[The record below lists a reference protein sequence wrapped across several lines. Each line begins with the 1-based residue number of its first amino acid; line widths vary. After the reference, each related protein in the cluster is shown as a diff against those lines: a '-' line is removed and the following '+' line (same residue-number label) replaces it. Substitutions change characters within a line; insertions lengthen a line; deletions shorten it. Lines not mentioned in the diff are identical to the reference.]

1 MTDIKMR
8 KLETSLPGRE
18 TQDGAG
24 VRLTR
29 IFGQTLQQ
37 RLDPF
42 LMLDYFRSDD
52 PNDFIRGFPEHPHR
66 GFETLTILLQGR
78 MRHRDNRGHEGVI
91 EAGGAQWMLAGR
103 GIIHS
108 EIPEQDQ
115 GHLEGFQLWINL
127 PSEEKMTDPRYQD
140 LSAGDIPEIRMD
152 RIRVRVI
159 MGRFREI
166 KGPIQRP
173 RTEPV
178 VLDIILPKGERLT
191 LPMEKRQR
199 AALFITLGDLRVGDS
214 LLPHRHLGVLS
225 DDEELVEIEALSESR
240 FLLITGTPLREPI
253 ASYGPF
259 VMNSPEEIHTAISD
273 YQSGK
278 FDR

>member
-1 MTDIKMR
+1 MSVASRTIEK
-8 KLETSLPGRE
+8 SLQGRE

-29 IFGQTLQQ
+29 IIGQPLQQ

-52 PNDFIRGFPEHPHR
+52 PNDYIRGFPEHPHR
-66 GFETLTILLQGR
+66 GFETLTILRQGC
-78 MRHRDNRGHEGVI
+78 MRHRDNRGHEGII

-108 EIPEQDQ
+108 EMPEQTQ

-127 PSEEKMTDPRYQD
+127 PSHEKMADPRYQD
-140 LSAGDIPEIRMD
+140 LSRGDIPELQIGNSRL
-152 RIRVRVI
+152 RLI
-159 MGRFREI
+159 MGTFQDA

-173 RTEPV
+173 LTEPV
-178 VLDIILPKGERLT
+178 VLDITIPQGERLE
-191 LPMEKRQR
+191 LPLKNRQH
-199 AALFITLGDLRVGDS
+199 AALFVSQGDLRVGDS
-214 LLPHRHLGVLS
+214 LLPNRHLGVLG
-225 DDEELVEIEALSESR
+225 DDGEIAQIEAISDCH
-240 FLLITGTPLREPI
+240 FLFIAGTPLNEPI

-273 YQSGK
+273 FQSGK
-278 FDR
+278 FG

>member
-42 LMLDYFRSDD
+42 LMLDYFRTDD

-91 EAGGAQWMLAGR
+91 ETGGAQWMLAGK

-108 EIPEQDQ
+108 EMPEQDQ
-115 GHLEGFQLWINL
+115 GQLEGFQLWINL

-140 LSAGDIPEIRMD
+140 LSTGDIPEIQMD

-159 MGRFREI
+159 MGQFQEI

-178 VLDIILPKGERLT
+178 VLDIILPQGERLT
-191 LPMEKRQR
+191 LPIEKRQR

-225 DDEELVEIEALSESR
+225 DDEEWVEIEALSDSR
-240 FLLITGTPLREPI
+240 FLLIAGTPLREPI

>member
-1 MTDIKMR
+1 MR
-8 KLETSLPGRE
+8 ELETSLPGRE

-29 IFGQTLQQ
+29 VIGQPLQQ

-52 PNDFIRGFPEHPHR
+52 PNDSIRGFPDHPHR
-66 GFETLTILLQGR
+66 GFETLTILLEGR

-108 EIPEQDQ
+108 EMPEQDQ

-127 PSEEKMTDPRYQD
+127 PLEEKMTDPRYQD
-140 LSAGDIPEIRMD
+140 LSTGDIPEIQMD

-173 RTEPV
+173 RTEPM

-191 LPMEKRQR
+191 LPIEKYQR

-225 DDEELVEIEALSESR
+225 DDGEWVEIEALSESR
-240 FLLITGTPLREPI
+240 FLLITGTPLKEPI

-259 VMNSPEEIHTAISD
+259 VMNSPEEIHTAIAD